1 MFYIYI
7 YIYIKS
13 YRYKFVYNFSLF
25 HLIIELKLRSL
36 LNNEKEKHFSK
47 PNSGC
52 FGFIVN
58 PSYRIMLSAC
68 IKI

>member
-36 LNNEKEKHFSK
+36 LNNEKKKNIF
-47 PNSGC
+47 PNQIQVVLGLLLTQ
-52 FGFIVN
+52 VT
-58 PSYRIMLSAC
+58 A
-68 IKI
+68 

>member
-1 MFYIYI
+1 MLYI

-36 LNNEKEKHFSK
+36 LNNEKKKNIF
-47 PNSGC
+47 PNQIQVVLGLLLTQ
-52 FGFIVN
+52 VT
-58 PSYRIMLSAC
+58 A
-68 IKI
+68 